1 MSVRPAHA
9 LTSRMTSLTLVM
21 LLHGLLLMLLL
32 HAFTQKSARPLSP
45 RETILRLLPLLRSPQ
60 EEAAPSAGAAPR
72 ARPIPAPVMPPAIS
86 TAPAA
91 PDVTGLGTRLF
102 GCAPEQLARLTPEE
116 RARCATGLKAP
127 DRSVVTIPKSHV
139 QDPARRAAELK
150 AKNSPLR
157 IPCTYTGSA
166 PGPYGSK
173 SVAGMI
179 DPGCALRGLV
189 NGFDPMTGDPK

>member
-45 RETILRLLPLLRSPQ
+45 RETILRLLPLLRPQ

-72 ARPIPAPVMPPAIS
+72 ARRSIPAPVMPPAIS

-91 PDVTGLGTRLF
+91 PDVTGLGMRLF

-139 QDPARRAAELK
+139 QDPARRAAELR
-150 AKNSPLR
+150 AKNSPPRL
-157 IPCTYTGSA
+157 PCSYAGSA
-166 PGPYGSK
+166 PAPHGTAV
-173 SVAGMI
+173 SVMVDPVCAI
-179 DPGCALRGLV
+179 DGLL
-189 NGFDPMTGDPK
+189 NGFAPLTGLPK